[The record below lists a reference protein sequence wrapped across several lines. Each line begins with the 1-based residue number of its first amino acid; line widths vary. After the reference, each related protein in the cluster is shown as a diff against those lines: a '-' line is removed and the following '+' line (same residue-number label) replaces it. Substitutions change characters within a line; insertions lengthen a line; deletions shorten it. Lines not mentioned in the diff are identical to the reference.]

1 MKKQFIDP
9 NEGFSQAVMTEVNNS
24 KTIYIS
30 GQVGEGNNLES
41 QTIATFQNLEKQLT
55 NCNANFKDVVKMNTY
70 IVNFNPE
77 NDLPIYRKIRKD
89 FLGDENYPASTL
101 VGVTILGKREW
112 LIEIEAIAII
122 G

>member
-9 NEGFSQAVMTEVNNS
+9 NEGFSQAVMAEVNNS

-55 NCNANFKDVVKMNTY
+55 NCNANFKDVVKMTTY

>member
-55 NCNANFKDVVKMNTY
+55 NCNANFKDVVKMTTY